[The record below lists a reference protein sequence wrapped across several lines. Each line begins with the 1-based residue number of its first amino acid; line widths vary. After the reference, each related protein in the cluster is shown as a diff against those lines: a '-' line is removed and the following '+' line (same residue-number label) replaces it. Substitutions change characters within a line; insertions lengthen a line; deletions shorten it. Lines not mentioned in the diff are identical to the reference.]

1 MNQICVRSIQSQ
13 ENVLEQQPSIYMDTH
28 TQVKTHI
35 FHLLFEA
42 DVDFIAFGQS
52 CLELIKLLTIQG
64 QLWLERKVDKS
75 ES

>member
-1 MNQICVRSIQSQ
+1 MSDIKDESACPH
-13 ENVLEQQPSIYMDTH
+13 LPYTHTH

-52 CLELIKLLTIQG
+52 FLELIKLLTIQG
-64 QLWLERKVDKS
+64 QLWLERKADKS